1 MISENG
7 IAMEEVVVM
16 VIVVMVVAGGDVQL
30 FMTHLDFWRSQHS
43 PEPPGNQNFYQ
54 SLQIL
59 HFQRFL
65 APT

>member
-1 MISENG
+1 
-7 IAMEEVVVM
+7 M
-16 VIVVMVVAGGDVQL
+16 VIVVMVVDGGDCGGWWWTGGDVQL
-30 FMTHLDFWRSQHS
+30 FMAHLDFGRSQHS